1 MEFLE
6 FVGQWFTSSAA
17 SIYIK
22 AFTIVLVGYLVSRLV
37 RRWIRSKQLNAQAQ
51 MIAGRF
57 AGYLVMVVA
66 LIWALR
72 ELGFQ
77 LGALLGAAGLFSV
90 AIGFAAKTTV
100 SNLISGLFLVGE
112 RPFVVG
118 DCIQVGT
125 VTGFV
130 LSVDLMSVKLR
141 TYDNLLVRIPNE
153 SLFKKDV
160 TNLSF
165 FPIRRLD
172 LKITVGYKE
181 SLPRVKKTLDAVAD
195 KNPICLVDPA
205 PVFSFLSYGNSG
217 VELQYS
223 VWSQREVFAQ
233 LKSSMSRGVKE
244 ALDEEGIEIP
254 YPYRSLH
261 TGSQTAPFPIRVV
274 TDPPEVA
281 AGEGA
286 GVTSLASSD
295 DGSPS
300 L

>member
-1 MEFLE
+1 MMDFLE
-6 FVGQWFTSSAA
+6 SAWQWIA
-17 SIYIK
+17 SGEMRIYLK
-22 AFTIVLVGYLVSRLV
+22 AGAIVVLGYLVARLV
-37 RRWIRSKQLNAQAQ
+37 RRWIRRKQLNAQAQ

-57 AGYLVMVVA
+57 SGYLVMAVA

-90 AIGFAAKTTV
+90 AIGFAAKTSV

-141 TYDNLLVRIPNE
+141 TFDNLLVRIPNE
-153 SLFKKDV
+153 SLFRKDV

-172 LKITVGYKE
+172 LKISVAYKE
-181 SLPRVKKTLDAVAD
+181 DLGRVKKVLDEVAD
-195 KNPICLVDPA
+195 RNPLCLVDPA
-205 PVFSFLSYGNSG
+205 PQFIFLSYGDSG
-217 VELQYS
+217 LEIQYS
-223 VWSQREVFAQ
+223 VWAKRELWPQ
-233 LKSSMSRGVKE
+233 LKGSITREIKE
-244 ALDEEGIEIP
+244 ALDAQEIEIP
-254 YPYRSLH
+254 FPHRSLY
-261 TGSQTAPFPIRVV
+261 TGAMSAPFPIRVV
-274 TDPPEVA
+274 ADPPEDEA
-281 AGEGA
+281 DATAIRSE
-286 GVTSLASSD
+286 TR
-295 DGSPS
+295 
-300 L
+300 